1 MLRSPFAKA
10 MTSIC
15 TLQLERVQSNVVGD
29 TNAAAPSGF
38 FKQNSTSARLT
49 SRSITSELSELTIGG
64 AHDFLLLLSNSLEHV
79 LFDRL
84 VGKRLPE
91 AKYSRFVFARYG
103 CTHWGSYS
111 LGGSACNNQGKRKLK

>member
-10 MTSIC
+10 TTSVC
-15 TLQLERVQSNVVGD
+15 TLQLERVRSNVIGD
-29 TNAAAPSGF
+29 MNAAARSSF
-38 FKQNSTSARLT
+38 FKRNSASARLA

-64 AHDFLLLLSNSLEHV
+64 ARDFLLLLSNSLEHV

-91 AKYSRFVFARYG
+91 ARYSRFVFAGYG
-103 CTHWGSYS
+103 CTQWGSYS
-111 LGGSACNNQGKRKLK
+111 LGGSVGCSR